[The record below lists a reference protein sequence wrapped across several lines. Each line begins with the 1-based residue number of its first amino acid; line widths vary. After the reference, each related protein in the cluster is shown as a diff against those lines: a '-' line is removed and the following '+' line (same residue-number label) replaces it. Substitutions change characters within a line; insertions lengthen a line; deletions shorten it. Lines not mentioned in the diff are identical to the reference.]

1 MPSNRP
7 LKVADR
13 IKEVLATALESHVKD
28 PRLGFI
34 TLTDVRVTGDLQH
47 ASIFYTVL
55 GDESASE
62 ATAAA
67 LNSAKGMLRSEVGKA
82 LGLRIVPTLEFI
94 PDALDKTASAM
105 NDLISQMRERDEELA
120 RLRQGAKPVGDSDPY
135 KHHE

>member
-13 IKEVLATALESHVKD
+13 IKEVLATALEGHVKD

-67 LNSAKGMLRSEVGKA
+67 LHSAKGMLRSEVGKA

-94 PDALDKTASAM
+94 PDALGKSASAM
-105 NDLISQMRERDEELA
+105 NDLISQMHQRDEELA
-120 RLRQGAKPVGDSDPY
+120 RLRQDAKPVGESDPY
-135 KHHE
+135 KHHQ

>member
-13 IKEVLATALESHVKD
+13 IKEVLATALENHVKD

-55 GDESASE
+55 GDETASE